1 VWPGDNAKKSLSDKY
16 IHLYDE
22 LAGQRQRGH
31 DNMGNSAFPSLTK
44 ATETSYKE
52 QHFADILRA
61 K

>member
-1 VWPGDNAKKSLSDKY
+1 
-16 IHLYDE
+16 
-22 LAGQRQRGH
+22 
-31 DNMGNSAFPSLTK
+31 MGNSAFPSLTK